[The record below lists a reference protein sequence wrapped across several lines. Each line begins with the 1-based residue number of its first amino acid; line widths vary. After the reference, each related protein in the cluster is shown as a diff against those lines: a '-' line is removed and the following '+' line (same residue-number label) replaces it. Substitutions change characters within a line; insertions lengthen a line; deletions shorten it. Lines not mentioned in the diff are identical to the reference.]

1 MVNNA
6 PKLTVIGGTYIDLAL
21 KCSHVPA
28 PGQSVTG
35 STINFSPTGPGTIQS
50 IQAALCGCEV
60 HLISK
65 VGDCPFGKM
74 LKDALTEHNI
84 NTDYVFTA
92 KAKHTGAIVTIVDS
106 AGENASCT
114 YIGANN
120 ALISDEIQ
128 TAEKTIATSDVCL
141 IHGQLPQDAICTA
154 IRLAKIHSTKLILNP
169 AGPLGLREAQNKS
182 DDLPID
188 YFSADILILNLFEA
202 AHITDHSTS
211 GVRTAKLIASD
222 LIARGAGAAVIT
234 MGKRGCM
241 VVDRNGAD
249 HIPAFQ
255 VELVNK
261 TARGDAFAAALAS
274 YCAIKD
280 NIREAAKFAAA
291 AGALTCTKFGSIEA
305 LPTKQEIIELLQKR
319 DFERPPKFQ

>member
-1 MVNNA
+1 MANNA

-21 KCSHVPA
+21 KCTQMPA
-28 PGQSVTG
+28 PGQHVKG
-35 STINFSPTGPGTIQS
+35 STIAFSPTGPGTIQAV
-50 IQAALCGCEV
+50 QAALCGCDV
-60 HLISK
+60 HLVSK

-74 LKDALTEHNI
+74 LKDSLAENNI

-114 YIGANN
+114 YIGANS
-120 ALISDEIQ
+120 ALIPKEIQ
-128 TAEKTIATSDVCL
+128 IAEETIANSDACL

-169 AGPLGLREAQNKS
+169 ARPLSLQQTEN

-202 AHITDHSTS
+202 AHITDHSTT
-211 GVRTAKLIASD
+211 GMRTAKLIGSD

-234 MGKRGCM
+234 MSKRGCM

-249 HIPAFQ
+249 HIPAFE

-280 NIREAAKFAAA
+280 DIREAAKFAAA
-291 AGALTCTKFGSIEA
+291 AGALTCTKFGDIEA
-305 LPTKQEIIELLQKR
+305 LPTKQEIIQLLQQQ
-319 DFERPPKFQ
+319 DFEQPPVFQ